1 VAVPVADMVAVM
13 AVALGVETRAVAMAD
28 MVVPLQAVMAE
39 MVDMVAVRGAETRA
53 AVMVGMAA
61 VRQLDTEVTVATAA
75 VMAADMVAV
84 EKCEEAVAEPLV
96 DEVAEDEAVAHP
108 TKALG

>member
-1 VAVPVADMVAVM
+1 VAVLVEDM
-13 AVALGVETRAVAMAD
+13 AVAMEVAPGAETRVVAMEV
-28 MVVPLQAVMAE
+28 MVERPQAVMAE